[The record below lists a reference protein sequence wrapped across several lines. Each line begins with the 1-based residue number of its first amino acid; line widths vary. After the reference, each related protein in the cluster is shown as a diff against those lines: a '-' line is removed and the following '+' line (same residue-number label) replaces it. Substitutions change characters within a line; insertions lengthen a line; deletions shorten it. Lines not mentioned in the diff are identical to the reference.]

1 MNYFK
6 YLKIM
11 LLLKQIKT
19 PITDDNNRVV
29 QNICHSNID
38 WLCYFIVEN
47 LPKVLG
53 PQISQSKEMGKLKKN
68 FLWWLN

>member
-1 MNYFK
+1 MSYFK

-29 QNICHSNID
+29 QNMSFKYR
-38 WLCYFIVEN
+38 LTMLLYSGKFA
-47 LPKVLG
+47 
-53 PQISQSKEMGKLKKN
+53 QSLRSTN
-68 FLWWLN
+68 